1 MQTHKANLPL
11 RYIVFLLQQE
21 FPELQILATV
31 SKQRNN
37 TDWLFYLSIPL
48 ADTNAN
54 RNLKKKII
62 GIFLGHQAK
71 LQVDSVGRTIT
82 VLNRILKSVSLE
94 KVRSFCFNNKSSHIF
109 SSHERLRFIS
119 FTSQRFERRV
129 AKASIKTILISAKL
143 LL

>member
-54 RNLKKKII
+54 RNLKKKNYWYFFRAP
-62 GIFLGHQAK
+62 G
-71 LQVDSVGRTIT
+71 
-82 VLNRILKSVSLE
+82 
-94 KVRSFCFNNKSSHIF
+94 
-109 SSHERLRFIS
+109 
-119 FTSQRFERRV
+119 
-129 AKASIKTILISAKL
+129 
-143 LL
+143 